1 MCLKSIHVGAN
12 TVLNVVVLIHLEQ
25 YNFGDGSHVDF
36 TQKKNIIV
44 ILLDLEG
51 IINTCAGDLAECA
64 PIRP

>member
-1 MCLKSIHVGAN
+1 MFEN

-36 TQKKNIIV
+36 TQNKKKKKNIII

-51 IINTCAGDLAECA
+51 ITNTCAGDLAECA